1 MDLEKKIDKHKK
13 ESGAASRE
21 RPQTATEKEKNLKSA
36 ASPPL
41 PKKIQA
47 KSGIISK
54 VGTSVKQSKIGGE
67 NVELQGKAEAEEY
80 LPPTKKEPKPIEQ
93 LIEDQKQP
101 KETSPKKKLSK
112 EKREE

>member
-41 PKKIQA
+41 PKKI
-47 KSGIISK
+47 
-54 VGTSVKQSKIGGE
+54 
-67 NVELQGKAEAEEY
+67 
-80 LPPTKKEPKPIEQ
+80 
-93 LIEDQKQP
+93 
-101 KETSPKKKLSK
+101 
-112 EKREE
+112 